1 MNTVQKYQNPQAV
14 YNQNEFDI
22 TQSVQIYGDEDIYNT
37 EEFKLFLQRV
47 EANYFPTLYE
57 FSINEP
63 RIEIDLDNRAIL
75 IEDYYQTLDGRNFL
89 AMEKDH
95 RSQTIYFVVDRYFED
110 VDLLNCTCIIEY
122 INAGNHAR
130 VYPVTVKHLL
140 TEMKADQ
147 GETERIVL
155 AWCLS
160 NEVTMFPGTIKFS
173 IMFYRMAYETDV
185 SGNVFNC
192 ELLYALHTQPVESQ
206 ILKGLNYSENQKNEL
221 EAIQG
226 VAESNYQAI
235 LEQIRQKNVYW
246 NDL

>member
-1 MNTVQKYQNPQAV
+1 MNTVQEYQNPQAIH
-14 YNQNEFDI
+14 NQNEFDI

-37 EEFKLFLQRV
+37 EEFKVFLQRI

-63 RIEIDLDNRAIL
+63 RLEIDLDNRAIL
-75 IEDYYQTLDGRNFL
+75 IEKYYEALEGRDFL
-89 AMEKDH
+89 AVEKDH

-110 VDLLNCTCIIEY
+110 VDLLNCTCIISY

-130 VYPVTVKHLL
+130 IYPVTVKHLL
-140 TEMKADQ
+140 TEKKADQ

-173 IMFYRMAYETDV
+173 IMFYRMAYETDI

-192 ELLYALHTQPVESQ
+192 ELLYALHTQPAESQ
-206 ILKGLNYSENQKNEL
+206 ILAGLNYSENQKNEL
-221 EAIQG
+221 EMIQG

-246 NDL
+246 NNL